1 MKDIKNAMQWSYFQ
15 LDQSSMTTKGVEH
28 KGQDPQDISF
38 ELLIKIR
45 EWRIRANI
53 CNQSKSLHD
62 IRLKT
67 DEIPPRYKQ
76 TR

>member
-1 MKDIKNAMQWSYFQ
+1 MQNTQTQINAKHKLIMKDIKNFKQQSYFQ

-45 EWRIRANI
+45 E
-53 CNQSKSLHD
+53 
-62 IRLKT
+62 
-67 DEIPPRYKQ
+67 
-76 TR
+76 